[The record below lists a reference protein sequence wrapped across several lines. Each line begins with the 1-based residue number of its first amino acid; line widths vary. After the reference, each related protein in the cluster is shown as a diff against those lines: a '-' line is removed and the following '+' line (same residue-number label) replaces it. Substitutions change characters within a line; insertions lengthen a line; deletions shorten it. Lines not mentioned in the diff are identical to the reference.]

1 MNTVHFPASGSTSM
15 PRRLRTRSAKT
26 PHPLLW
32 VSGAFAIAILVFT
45 VALIAGKLL
54 TRDAIAVEI
63 AVEIEPAVIDPFHQH
78 KLDAKQEA
86 LPAQF

>member
-1 MNTVHFPASGSTSM
+1 MNTVHLPASGSTSM

-32 VSGAFAIAILVFT
+32 VSGAFAVAILVFT
-45 VALIAGKLL
+45 VALLAAKLL
-54 TRDAIAVEI
+54 PSDAIAL
-63 AVEIEPAVIDPFHQH
+63 EIEPAVIDPYYQQ
-78 KLDAKQEA
+78 KLDAKQET